1 MAMNRKEE
9 GIFAVIASIVVL
21 VSAMWDPWISAIIA
35 IIALLFFAEQSF
47 AGNGK
52 KKN

>member
-1 MAMNRKEE
+1 MVMDRKEE
-9 GIFAVIASIVVL
+9 GIFASVAAIAVL

-47 AGNGK
+47 SGIK
-52 KKN
+52 KKK